1 MAFSYETERREF
13 VRIRVDVPV
22 RYKFLS
28 RTIDV
33 PKDKIF
39 EGTTRDISGSGLLL
53 VGKIPKLDWIP
64 MLLLEKIVIGINI
77 LLPASPES
85 PVKALTR
92 TGWIEAIKEGDDRC
106 AIGLKFKEITRESQD
121 DILRYVIKSQ
131 LK

>member
-28 RTIDV
+28 RTVDV
-33 PKDKIF
+33 AKEQIY

-53 VGKIPKLDWIP
+53 VGRIPKLEWIP
-64 MLLLEKIVIGINI
+64 LLLLEKIVIGINI
-77 LLPASPES
+77 MLPSSAQ

-92 TGWIEAIKEGDDRC
+92 AGWIEAIKEGDDRC
-106 AIGLKFKEITRESQD
+106 RMGLKFKEITRQSQD
-121 DILRYVIKSQ
+121 DILKYVIKSQ

>member
-13 VRIRVDVPV
+13 VRIRVGVPV

-28 RTIDV
+28 RTVEV
-33 PKDKIF
+33 PKDAIF

-77 LLPASPES
+77 LLPDFPS

-92 TGWIEAIKEGDDRC
+92 TGWIEAIKEGDERC

>member
-13 VRIRVDVPV
+13 VRVKVDIPV

-28 RTIDV
+28 RSIDV
-33 PKDKIF
+33 PKEKVF

-53 VGKIPKLDWIP
+53 VGKIPELDWIP
-64 MLLLEKIVIGINI
+64 QLLLEKIVVGINI
-77 LLPASPES
+77 MLPASAA

-92 TGWIEAIKEGDDRC
+92 TGWIEAMKEGDERC
-106 AIGLKFKEITRESQD
+106 AMGLKFKEITRESQD
-121 DILRYVIKSQ
+121 EIVKYVIKSQ